1 MTNRSIGTN
10 GAKDPEADFTI
21 RDGIGGISLLDRDG
35 NVVAYMNGKR
45 VLSLFV
51 AGAAAAGKSVYDQ
64 RTGMYMAGALDK
76 LSPGLFP
83 HGASEQ

>member
-35 NVVAYMNGKR
+35 NVVAHMNGKR

-51 AGAAAAGKSVYDQ
+51 SGAAAAGKSVYDQ
-64 RTGMYMAGALDK
+64 RTGMYMAGSLDQ
-76 LSPGLFP
+76 LEVS
-83 HGASEQ
+83 A